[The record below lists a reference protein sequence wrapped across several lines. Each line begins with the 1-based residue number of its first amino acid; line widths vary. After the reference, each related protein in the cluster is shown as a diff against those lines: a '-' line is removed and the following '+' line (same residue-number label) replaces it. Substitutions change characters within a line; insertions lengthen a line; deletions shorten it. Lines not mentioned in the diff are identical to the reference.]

1 MKSNSEQLA
10 ILRDNIQ
17 FGLYQGKETKASL
30 SRKTGIT
37 RSTIYKILDG
47 KVERVQAATV
57 EKIADFFGTTCYII
71 QNESLE
77 SHYMES
83 QYIGSPLSSIDGNK
97 NPIAVPI
104 LTEHEFVLKGDHFIS
119 EMVTDYPLT
128 YHFSQSKNVVA
139 IQIGSS
145 LSRYYTRGNLLI
157 VDRSNRHVEH
167 SSKLIVRDSHL
178 CSISSEE
185 PLELKDY
192 FFGSI
197 LEERYCV

>member
-57 EKIADFFGTTCYII
+57 EKIAGFFGTTCYII

-77 SHYMES
+77 SHCT
-83 QYIGSPLSSIDGNK
+83 GSLVSIDGNK
-97 NPIAVPI
+97 NPTVQIMN
-104 LTEHEFVLKGDHFIS
+104 LTQPKRVSVIFDAG
-119 EMVTDYPLT
+119 EMRLC
-128 YHFSQSKNVVA
+128 
-139 IQIGSS
+139 QIIPERLLLSS
-145 LSRYYTRGNLLI
+145 SR
-157 VDRSNRHVEH
+157 
-167 SSKLIVRDSHL
+167 
-178 CSISSEE
+178 
-185 PLELKDY
+185 
-192 FFGSI
+192 
-197 LEERYCV
+197 

>member
-47 KVERVQAATV
+47 KVERVQTSTV

-77 SHYMES
+77 SYCTDA
-83 QYIGSPLSSIDGNK
+83 LVTVDGNK

-104 LTEHEFVLKGDHFIS
+104 LTEHEFIVKGDHYVS
-119 EMVTDYPLT
+119 EMVTEYPLT

-139 IQIGSS
+139 ILVGKW
-145 LSRYYTRGNLLI
+145 LSANYTRGNLLI
-157 VDRSNRHVEH
+157 VDRSNRHMKE
-167 SSKLIVRDSHL
+167 SSQLIVRDGNL
-178 CSISSEE
+178 CSVPFYE
-185 PLELKDY
+185 PLKPNDY

-197 LEERYCV
+197 LEERYSV

>member
-17 FGLYQGKETKASL
+17 FGLHQGKETKASL

-57 EKIADFFGTTCYII
+57 EKIADFFGTTCYVI

-77 SHYMES
+77 SHY
-83 QYIGSPLSSIDGNK
+83 IGSPLTSIDGNK

-104 LTEHEFVLKGDHFIS
+104 LTEHEFVLKGDHYIS

-139 IQIGSS
+139 IQIGTS
-145 LSRYYTRGNLLI
+145 LSHYYTRGNLLI
-157 VDRSNRHVEH
+157 VDRANRHVEQ
-167 SSKLIVRDSHL
+167 SNKLIVRNGYL
-178 CSISSEE
+178 CALASDE
-185 PLELKDY
+185 PLEHNDY

>member
-57 EKIADFFGTTCYII
+57 EKIAGFFGTTCYII

-77 SHYMES
+77 SHCT
-83 QYIGSPLSSIDGNK
+83 GSLVSIDGNK

-104 LTEHEFVLKGDHFIS
+104 LTEHEFILKGDHYVN
-119 EMVTDYPLT
+119 EMVTEYPLT

-139 IQIGSS
+139 IQVGAS
-145 LSRYYTRGNLLI
+145 LSTNYTRGNLLI
-157 VDRSNRHVEH
+157 VDRSNRHIED
-167 SSKLIVRDSHL
+167 SSKLIVRDGNL
-178 CSISSEE
+178 CSVPCYEQ
-185 PLELKDY
+185 LKPNDY

-197 LEERYCV
+197 MEERYCV